1 MNNNTL
7 EITVDGINYRVVQI
21 IKAIDFC
28 PYDDQEF
35 AYISEKDGKLGVFSQ
50 TQEEMLIDF
59 EYDNITYAGNGIYI
73 VIRNSKM
80 GLIHP
85 AYTEDDFYYDL
96 QVEIPCE
103 YDFIHTLDAYGR
115 NFILQKNELNGIT
128 VCAYM
133 SEPRI
138 FTEEYEHYRYFS
150 EDFIELWRPNE
161 RIVIDTYIGNIIIDD
176 PKGRVFNVYSTAA
189 GTVIQEFL
197 ENDKYRLTFICE
209 YFGNPI
215 IQGKTKIIDYEGE
228 LYVTY
233 EEDECGYPLG
243 ELFRIERP
251 DGKTET
257 FNNKGFKIELK
268 T

>member
-7 EITVDGINYRVVQI
+7 EITVDDKTYHVVQI
-21 IKAIDFC
+21 IKSRDFC

-50 TQEEMLIDF
+50 EREELLAEF
-59 EYDNITYAGNGIYI
+59 EYDNITYAGNGIFI
-73 VIRNSKM
+73 VIQNSKM

-103 YDFIHTLDAYGR
+103 YDFIHTLGAYGR

-128 VCAYM
+128 VCAYL

-138 FTEEYEHYRYFS
+138 FTEEYDHYRYFS
-150 EDFIELWRPNE
+150 EGFIELWRPNE
-161 RIVIDTYIGNIIIDD
+161 RILIDTYTGNIITDD
-176 PKGRVFNVYSTAA
+176 PKGRVFNMYQTAA

-197 ENDKYRLTFICE
+197 EKDKYRLTFICE

-215 IQGKTKIIDYEGE
+215 FQAGTKIIDYEGE
-228 LYVTY
+228 LFVTY
-233 EEDECGYPLG
+233 EEDECGYPIAKQ
-243 ELFRIERP
+243 FKIIYP
-251 DGKTET
+251 DGSIKF
-257 FNNKGFKIELK
+257 FNNKGFEIE
-268 T
+268 